1 MKERH
6 SFTLNAMCR
15 LNVVDY
21 ILTSCLLE
29 SECSCFIWLS
39 SDLRQRIQ
47 FEWLAQWKR
56 MERAYFSSTG
66 QIFLNYKVFNNQALI
81 YIYIHQLWFL
91 VGVRVIGAISHSSF
105 VNVNTLGWKRIQRIS
120 KKRLLMKKHMTV
132 THPRGRGIVVVWM
145 AHVRGRGHPKNY
157 IQSSLLAAS
166 TTSHWIYTLSDRI
179 SFC

>member
-47 FEWLAQWKR
+47 FEWLAQGKR

-66 QIFLNYKVFNNQALI
+66 QIFLNYKVLNNQALI
-81 YIYIHQLWFL
+81 YIYIYICIFL
-91 VGVRVIGAISHSSF
+91 SSVHSARKATLLNQGERTCGKCGFLKEKQTGHHNYQWQIYLLKIHFFWLKFMLDNHCILCMSIISCF
-105 VNVNTLGWKRIQRIS
+105 I
-120 KKRLLMKKHMTV
+120 TV
-132 THPRGRGIVVVWM
+132 FFI
-145 AHVRGRGHPKNY
+145 
-157 IQSSLLAAS
+157 I
-166 TTSHWIYTLSDRI
+166 
-179 SFC
+179 